1 MISFVNME
9 ISEVNKRYKIA
20 KAKFLNEIRN
30 INNQYVFSNFKF
42 KEGDVVRFKNK
53 YNKPTLVVVDKIY
66 FIGCFDLGRHR
77 VECVTKNTIISIEG
91 HVVDENG
98 YDIYIYR
105 DLRTCMFEPND
116 VFEVTNIKPKG
127 TPLLK

>member
-1 MISFVNME
+1 MISLVNME

-30 INNQYVFSNFKF
+30 INNQYVLSNFKF

-53 YNKPTLVVVDKIY
+53 YYKPTLAVVDKIY
-66 FIGCFDLGRHR
+66 FIGRFDLGGHR
-77 VECVTKNTIISIEG
+77 VECVTKNTIISIDG

-105 DLRTCMFEPND
+105 DLLTCMFEPND

-127 TPLLK
+127 MPLLK